1 MLNVYLTFL
10 LVRVQKVTITQW
22 IQLPHHRCQLPPTIQ
37 MFRIN
42 FYNEFV
48 FPRRC
53 ARMFNQWIAVKS
65 VTSLIKTNLH
75 WKRQTIR
82 QDHIYPFMAAF
93 FNKRLRPP
101 LESGNAN
108 AFRFFW
114 LLQSEYPYFC
124 RNFWAWSNEKSAR
137 KKTCKRII
145 SEISTSTIIVIGI
158 CTLQETVN
166 NSTPGRWG
174 QRVATGSHNNFLHLI
189 IHPIKY
195 YNIENILSQLCHKA
209 PVTRLS
215 SQWGKWEY
223 CKICNCDRKFIWLKI
238 IKATSLMPTH
248 ALVPKN
254 L

>member
-174 QRVATGSHNNFLHLI
+174 SELQREVITIFCISSYIPSNIITSRIFCHNSATKHQSQDYLHNGVNG
-189 IHPIKY
+189 
-195 YNIENILSQLCHKA
+195 NIVKFVTATEN
-209 PVTRLS
+209 S
-215 SQWGKWEY
+215 SG
-223 CKICNCDRKFIWLKI
+223 
-238 IKATSLMPTH
+238 
-248 ALVPKN
+248 
-254 L
+254 